1 MNLKK
6 SKIYKILLSA
16 VVLAVLLVFTA
27 CGSEERLSNE
37 TENPVEKN
45 ERESLSY
52 ALSEDGTFYI
62 CDGIGTVTGTDIE
75 IADSV
80 EGLPV
85 KEIGENAFSGNKSL
99 KRVLVSENVER
110 IGKNAFN
117 GCY

>member
-1 MNLKK
+1 M
-6 SKIYKILLSA
+6 
-16 VVLAVLLVFTA
+16 VVLFVFTA

-85 KEIGENAFSGNKSL
+85 KEIGKTHFRETKAL
-99 KRVLVSENVER
+99 KEYLCPKMWKE
-110 IGKNAFN
+110 
-117 GCY
+117 